1 MALHAE
7 TILDAIVTA
16 LDAIRDDT
24 GASFAPVL
32 VARWDRYTA
41 ETGPLPSILVKRRR
55 IVRDREE
62 QGGGWRCDLEV
73 DVWISIAAET
83 DGSVPTDK
91 AETLAAG
98 DVEQAI
104 NGMDWQTLEANLARI
119 ESRSLWEEDEQ
130 EPNDG
135 AIVSLVVQYKLAYED
150 LETVIEPF

>member
-16 LDAIRDDT
+16 LDAIRDDPDAT
-24 GASFAPVL
+24 FAPVI
-32 VARWDRYTA
+32 VQRWDRYTS

-73 DVWISIAAET
+73 DCWVSISAVT

-98 DVEQAI
+98 DVEKAL
-104 NGMDWQTLEANLARI
+104 NDMDWQSLQANLARL
-119 ESRSLWEEDEQ
+119 ESRSQWEEDDQ

-135 AIVSLVVQYKLAYED
+135 AIVSLVVQYKLAYEN